1 MPRRRIFTV
10 RCRAYPDDL
19 FPVPAGQEKAEK
31 EVAEMGKIVKEFF
44 LAMVM
49 VFFFTGFAY
58 GAQPGRPVNPSGFP
72 SGDHFTLNIIAKG
85 SDLVCPGLIYDEYGY
100 PAYGNV
106 IYIPELLE
114 YDARII
120 LEPGKEG
127 TGSSIEAIGLQVT
140 DACTGFAPNDPASL
154 RFPKNDKGYRVYARV
169 LGMPSGDDGLK
180 TIEIFDPQFQMVK
193 DESGTDLLSLGLVT
207 ENGFLS
213 TSASFVQT
221 TGRPRAVDITGLF
234 QWSGSVCRPASPD
247 ESGQPDSC
255 CTDADG
261 DGIFDRCSPVTGD
274 GPCEGAPV
282 YCTEYMNEWIFNVG
296 DFVDYFWNLDRNG
309 AKMLQIRFYPQ

>member
-1 MPRRRIFTV
+1 
-10 RCRAYPDDL
+10 
-19 FPVPAGQEKAEK
+19 
-31 EVAEMGKIVKEFF
+31 MGKLLKEI
-44 LAMVM
+44 LLTGVM
-49 VFFFTGFAY
+49 VLLITGYAN
-58 GAQPGRPVNPSGFP
+58 GTQPGKSVNPNGFP
-72 SGDHFTLNIIAKG
+72 SGDHFNLNIIAKS
-85 SDLVCPGLIYDEYGY
+85 SDFTCPGFASDEYGY
-100 PAYGNV
+100 PVYGNV
-106 IYIPELLE
+106 VYIPEYPE
-114 YDARII
+114 YDVRII
-120 LEPGKEG
+120 MESGKKG
-127 TGSSIEAIGLQVT
+127 PKSAPDTIGLQVT
-140 DACTGFAPNDPASL
+140 DTCTGFAPNDPASL

-169 LGMPSGDDGLK
+169 LGMPSGDDGLR